1 MTVDPKRMVA
11 DGYDAIFD
19 RYENWEEQGE
29 GARGARID
37 AVLPLVPSRRSALDL
52 GCGTGTKATA
62 HLAREFDAVT
72 AVDISARSIEV
83 ARQRVPGV
91 EFLAGDMTRV
101 EFPAEAFDLV
111 TAFYSVLHVPS
122 SEQPGLVARVA
133 SWLVP
138 GGVFLFDVGLQ
149 AGDQQEDD
157 WLGAPMY
164 WSSLGRDATLSMVTA
179 TGMRV
184 VSAEVETEV
193 ENGVE
198 VSFLWVTA
206 QRATEQRLPGRAR

>member
-1 MTVDPKRMVA
+1 MSVDPKRMVA

-19 RYENWEEQGE
+19 RYERWEEEQGD

-62 HLAREFDAVT
+62 YLAREFDAVT

-83 ARQRVPGV
+83 ARQRMPGV
-91 EFLAGDMTRV
+91 DFLAGDMTRV

-111 TAFYSVLHVPS
+111 TAFYSVLHVPAG
-122 SEQPGLVARVA
+122 EQPGLVARVA

-138 GGVFLFDVGLQ
+138 GGVFLFDVGLH

-184 VSAEVETEV
+184 VAAEVETVV
-193 ENGVE
+193 EDGVE
-198 VSFLWVTA
+198 VSFL
-206 QRATEQRLPGRAR
+206 

>member
-1 MTVDPKRMVA
+1 MSVDPKRIVA

-19 RYENWEEQGE
+19 RYERWEEEQGE

-62 HLAREFDAVT
+62 YLAGAFDAVT

-83 ARQRVPGV
+83 ARQRTPGV
-91 EFLAGDMTRV
+91 EFVACDMTRV
-101 EFPAEAFDLV
+101 EFPADSFDLV
-111 TAFYSVLHVPS
+111 TAFYSVLHVPAD
-122 SEQPGLVARVA
+122 EQPGLVARVA

-138 GGVFLFDVGLQ
+138 GGVFLFNVGLH
-149 AGDQQEDD
+149 AGDQQDDD

-164 WSSLGRDATLSMVTA
+164 WSSLGRYATIDMVTA

-184 VSAEVETEV
+184 VATEVETVV
-193 ENGVE
+193 EDGVE
-198 VSFLWVTA
+198 VSFLWVSA
-206 QRATEQRLPGRAR
+206 QRAMD

>member
-1 MTVDPKRMVA
+1 M
-11 DGYDAIFD
+11 
-19 RYENWEEQGE
+19 
-29 GARGARID
+29 
-37 AVLPLVPSRRSALDL
+37 PLVPSRRSALDL

-62 HLAREFDAVT
+62 YVAREFDAVI

-111 TAFYSVLHVPS
+111 TAFYSVLHVPAG
-122 SEQPGLVARVA
+122 EQSGLVARVA

-138 GGVFLFDVGLQ
+138 GGVFLFNVGLG

-157 WLGAPMY
+157 WLGAPMFFSGLDEETNERLISEAGLTILESHAERMEEPESEPGRGRVLVSFH
-164 WSSLGRDATLSMVTA
+164 WILARRDA
-179 TGMRV
+179 
-184 VSAEVETEV
+184 
-193 ENGVE
+193 
-198 VSFLWVTA
+198 
-206 QRATEQRLPGRAR
+206 

>member
-1 MTVDPKRMVA
+1 M
-11 DGYDAIFD
+11 
-19 RYENWEEQGE
+19 
-29 GARGARID
+29 
-37 AVLPLVPSRRSALDL
+37 LPLVPSRRSALDL

-62 HLAREFDAVT
+62 YLAREFDAVT

-83 ARQRVPGV
+83 ARQRMPGV
-91 EFLAGDMTRV
+91 VFLAGDMTRV

-111 TAFYSVLHVPS
+111 AAFYSVLHVPAG
-122 SEQPGLVARVA
+122 EQPGVVARVA

-138 GGVFLFDVGLQ
+138 GGVFLFNVGLH

-184 VSAEVETEV
+184 VAAEVETVV
-193 ENGVE
+193 EDGVE
-198 VSFLWVTA
+198 VSFLWVSA
-206 QRATEQRLPGRAR
+206 QRPIE

>member
-1 MTVDPKRMVA
+1 MPPQAPCTCSCTGSALRHRVACVSVDPKRLVA
-11 DGYDAIFD
+11 DGDDAIFD
-19 RYENWEEQGE
+19 RYERWEEEQGD

-62 HLAREFDAVT
+62 YLAREFDAVT

-83 ARQRVPGV
+83 ARQRMPGV

-111 TAFYSVLHVPS
+111 TAFYSVLHVPAGD
-122 SEQPGLVARVA
+122 QPGVVARVA

-138 GGVFLFDVGLQ
+138 GGVFL
-149 AGDQQEDD
+149 
-157 WLGAPMY
+157 
-164 WSSLGRDATLSMVTA
+164 SMWACT
-179 TGMRV
+179 
-184 VSAEVETEV
+184 
-193 ENGVE
+193 
-198 VSFLWVTA
+198 
-206 QRATEQRLPGRAR
+206 RATSRKTTGSAHRCTGARSGATPPSPWSPPRACASSPQKSRP

>member
-1 MTVDPKRMVA
+1 MSVDPKRMVA

-19 RYENWEEQGE
+19 RYERWEEEQGD

-62 HLAREFDAVT
+62 YLAREFDAVT

-83 ARQRVPGV
+83 ARQRMPGV

-111 TAFYSVLHVPS
+111 AAFYSVLHVPAG
-122 SEQPGLVARVA
+122 EQPGLVARVA

-138 GGVFLFDVGLQ
+138 GGVFLFDVGLH

-184 VSAEVETEV
+184 VAAEVETVV
-193 ENGVE
+193 EDGVE
-198 VSFLWVTA
+198 VSFLWVSA
-206 QRATEQRLPGRAR
+206 QRAME